1 MQAVV
6 TARAALEED
15 LRAALAKDEF
25 LLHFQPQVNLAGE
38 CVGVEALVRW
48 AHPQR
53 GMVSPADFIPLAEE
67 TGLIL
72 ALGRWVLHNACKQLA
87 SWQDDPELRELTMAV
102 NVSSRQFR
110 HASFVDDV
118 ARCWPSRALHRAC

>member
-1 MQAVV
+1 M

-15 LRAALAKDEF
+15 LRAALAHDAF
-25 LLHFQPQVNLAGE
+25 LLHFQPQVNLAGQ

-72 ALGRWVLHNACKQLA
+72 ALGR
-87 SWQDDPELRELTMAV
+87 
-102 NVSSRQFR
+102 
-110 HASFVDDV
+110 
-118 ARCWPSRALHRAC
+118 